1 MTIGQR
7 KPFSKALK
15 AAVAAGAVA
24 LMGSV
29 FASSA
34 HASLMTIELVPT
46 STSSGGTINGQSV
59 QLPGPGT
66 INYNIVAVLHG
77 VNAATDGMQQA
88 SISMLSDSGGVLGQL
103 SAATSPAFT
112 FFLGAQEG
120 TPNPGVDIGPDR
132 PGQFTDSSLD
142 TQTFFPQSATLG
154 TVPAN
159 VTSGDASQILGTGT
173 FTVTASNGSTT
184 VQPVLHTEAAT
195 NANSEQFLFTLDG
208 VNYALNGNGSGV
220 ANGAPFSSA
229 SALDVNGGS
238 FSVTVGSTPEP
249 GSLALAGLGGLG
261 LLLRRRRK

>member
-46 STSSGGTINGQSV
+46 SASNGTLSGQSV
-59 QLPGPGT
+59 ALTGPGT
-66 INYNIVAVLHG
+66 INFNIVAVLHG
-77 VNAATDGMQQA
+77 VNATTDGMQQA

-142 TQTFFPQSATLG
+142 SQTFFPQSATLG
-154 TVPAN
+154 TQPAG
-159 VTSGDASQILGTGT
+159 VASGDASQILGTGT
-173 FTVTASNGSTT
+173 FTVTASSGSTT

-208 VNYALNGNGSGV
+208 NSYALNGNGSGV
-220 ANGAPFSSA
+220 KNSSPFSDPT
-229 SALDVNGGS
+229 ALDVNGGS